1 MPRTGFFTVEST
13 NRAET
18 KPTHINVGGG
28 QYQALAVALLDYFKR
43 TSRVNDDTLKKILER
58 FYYHFPKFISTQPYL
73 TATERMNML
82 VNGNRKSEIVECMAY
97 VLQQMMID
105 EIYANPLRYKE
116 VFADLPPTTTQASL
130 RQPNV
135 GIPVS
140 ALEAFTKVTGI
151 NLTLSIVEH
160 EKELRKRVTF
170 VGNPNNP
177 HSGIVIQSNQGRY
190 HPSVKSK
197 SDFMY
202 VGQLAISPAK
212 PVEKP
217 CPEGLTISE
226 MVSVIQED
234 NKRLRQMHN
243 KWQQNLLNM
252 LELNEITY
260 DDLLTMYTNNLPSG
274 QNMAVSPG
282 QTFARI
288 MQSESEVLDVS
299 DSVDQSVKAKS
310 LTSALA
316 QWISLGYVSPDD
328 LFEQVENRPP
338 AKSIT
343 A

>member
-13 NRAET
+13 SRADT
-18 KPTHINVGGG
+18 KHTLINVGGG
-28 QYQALAVALLDYFKR
+28 QFQALAVASLDYFKR
-43 TSRVNDDTLKKILER
+43 TSRVNDETLKKILER

-73 TATERMNML
+73 TATERMSML

-105 EIYANPLRYKE
+105 EIYANPLQYKE

-135 GIPVS
+135 TIPVS

-160 EKELRKRVTF
+160 EKELRKRIVF

-177 HSGIVIQSNQGRY
+177 HSGIAIQANQGQY
-190 HPSVKSK
+190 HPSVKNK
-197 SDFMY
+197 PDFLY
-202 VGQLAISPAK
+202 VGQLAISMAK

-217 CPEGLTISE
+217 CPQELTISE
-226 MVSVIQED
+226 MVDRISED
-234 NKRLRQMHN
+234 DKRLRQIHR

-260 DDLLTMYTNNLPSG
+260 DDLLTMYTNNLPSS

-282 QTFARI
+282 QAFARL
-288 MQSESEVLDVS
+288 MQSEIQVLDGS
-299 DSVDQSVKAKS
+299 NTVDQSVKAKS

-328 LFEQVENRPP
+328 LFEQVENRP
-338 AKSIT
+338 ASKSIT